1 MKNWTKSLLGL
12 CAVTLSLV
20 LPVPL
25 RAASLDPPR
34 RVNAPYFDGDVR
46 YSEMAVFWFGY
57 LDSTSNFSDVRIGY
71 NDTYLRVEMS
81 IFDRY
86 LWYDPSPEDTPLDA
100 WDAGTLYLDID
111 GDGGGVPAADDY
123 RFVGQLNWWE
133 TGDQWQAAYR
143 GDGDDWVPTSLPFTV
158 TSGWRGNAPN
168 DSVDDRGWVLRF
180 YVPFESLGLSGP
192 PSQGTAWRMGTVL
205 HDRDDAAG
213 TPIGD
218 QAWPETFSSQRPES
232 WGELVFGLPS
242 YAAPQAIQSGT
253 VTVREGLNG
262 ALVPDAAV
270 GGTVGNMC
278 PGDPYTMWN
287 VWANAN
293 FGSGN
298 RFNIQNLGDIS
309 DWPCFAKYYVTFPLD
324 AIPAGE
330 AVLSAT
336 LTLHKVGGA
345 DISLAQPSLIQ
356 VLTISDP
363 WDEATVTWNNAPLAA
378 ENIAQTWVDPVTS
391 EYPTLPGEP
400 SVWDV
405 SQAVADAY
413 AAGTPVSLVLYEAD
427 WAYHSGKYF
436 LASEEEDYYAEGRPT
451 LEVTWGDPVG
461 TVDLV
466 ASADTVASGD
476 TLTYTLSIIG
486 SGQFLTLD
494 NELPEGVSAPVVQDP
509 GLQYSPHQ
517 LTWTGIP
524 AVGERVELVYA
535 VTVTADSTTDVV
547 NRASLTQA
555 DGLESSAVS
564 VVLVDP
570 IKVYL
575 PLVLRYGG

>member
-1 MKNWTKSLLGL
+1 MKTRTKSLLVL
-12 CAVTLSLV
+12 CAVALSLV

-25 RAASLDPPR
+25 RAASPDPPR
-34 RVNAPYFDGDVR
+34 RVNVPYFDGDVR
-46 YSEMAVFWFGY
+46 YSEMAIFWFGY

-71 NDTYLRVEMS
+71 NDTHLRVEMS

-100 WDAGTLYLDID
+100 WDAGTLYLDIG
-111 GDGGGVPAADDY
+111 GDGGGAPAADDY

-143 GDGDDWVPTSLPFTV
+143 GDGDAWGPTSLPFTV

-180 YVPFESLGLSGP
+180 YVPFEGLGLSGP
-192 PSQGTAWRMGTVL
+192 PPQGTVWRMGTVL

-242 YAAPQAIQSGT
+242 YTAPKAVQSGT

-309 DWPCFAKYYVTFPLD
+309 DWSCFARYYVTFPLD
-324 AIPAGE
+324 AVPTGK

-345 DISLAQPSLIQ
+345 NISLAHPSLIQ

-378 ENIAQTWVDPVTS
+378 ENTARTWVDPVTT

-413 AAGTPVSLVLYEAD
+413 AAGTPVNLALYEAD
-427 WAYHSGKYF
+427 YHYHSGKYF
-436 LASEEEDYYAEGRPT
+436 MASEEEDYYAEARPT
-451 LEVTWGDPVG
+451 LKVIWGDPVG

-466 ASADTVASGD
+466 ASSDTVASGD

-486 SGQFLTLD
+486 SGQFLTLT
-494 NELPEGVSAPVVQDP
+494 NELPEGVSAPVAQDP

-535 VTVTADSTTDVV
+535 VTVTADTTTDVV

-555 DGLESSAVS
+555 DGSESSAVS
-564 VVLVDP
+564 IVLVDP

-575 PLVLRYGG
+575 PLVLR